1 MINLITVKGCS
12 GLKDALYFLNKAL
25 ILEPMIRIH
34 LTAAIF
40 FLLGIAFLPS
50 KMVIAQPQAAFD
62 RGTEELQ
69 RGNISEALDIW
80 YSAYQNSS
88 RVDSRIGF
96 EFIRTVATHDLQ
108 SYYETATSLYYKA
121 LTDGTG
127 QQSRVAIKQEIDR
140 LEPVVGA
147 GISRQWNQWWQNQS
161 EILGTDMRGYWVQ
174 QDPTPSKI
182 TNERLIEHW
191 KRITNAT
198 TQFTKNRTTI
208 YGSDE
213 RALIYIRYGEP
224 DRVRNG
230 ILTLQSSN
238 IRPWLE
244 NQLRQ
249 PASASEM
256 ESAPKDM
263 ELQDAELT
271 NRLLDA
277 MYRYHQYPEYE
288 IWFYENLYPT
298 QQEPIIFLFGTDV
311 NTNRFSLQTS
321 LEDFIPERAYNPE
334 RERREDDEFDFT
346 RAGITPALMLQLIY
360 YEQLAQAD
368 PFFESRIN
376 DLKDNVLEQ
385 GLQAYQGMDLQFRS
399 ESRDLVNQKI
409 TEAPLEKSSYEDD
422 LPQIPFQVHHYRFID
437 PEAGPSILTYIESSP
452 QEALLIDYYRNR
464 EPVSTE
470 DSLRLGSNILDQLP
484 YYEFNHHLLTYNQDW
499 TVDESYEQSPPVVIE
514 RNANGPVSRSFVISK
529 HTRQNNQSASVELIN
544 LDPDSKSINSTLFSS
559 TLRGRNKMQFR
570 QPAPLIQHEDS
581 LELADLVLGFQSED
595 TPTPPFSFMVANDQ
609 IIPFGQTLILHF
621 EVYNLAKMSS
631 GFTQF
636 ELTYRIFPIDE
647 EGNLLSDQTEF
658 ILTLNFTNEETNVI
672 EDLEIETADLGPG
685 LYELIL
691 NITDTQ
697 TEQMKERRIRFEV
710 LE

>member
-1 MINLITVKGCS
+1 MKGRNPIAS
-12 GLKDALYFLNKAL
+12 
-25 ILEPMIRIH
+25 
-34 LTAAIF
+34 IF
-40 FLLGIAFLPS
+40 FLSLAVLFLTVS
-50 KMVIAQPQAAFD
+50 IGYTQPQAAFD
-62 RGTEELQ
+62 RGSEQLQ
-69 RGNISEALDIW
+69 QGNITGALDIW
-80 YSAYQNSS
+80 YNAYQNSDQ
-88 RVDSRIGF
+88 VDSRIGF
-96 EFIRTVATHDLQ
+96 DFIRIVAKHDLQ
-108 SYYETATSLYYKA
+108 SYYETATTFYYRA
-121 LTDGTG
+121 LADGAG

-140 LEPVVGA
+140 LAPVVGD
-147 GISRQWNQWWQNQS
+147 GISRQWNQWWGEQS
-161 EILGTDMRGYWVQ
+161 PSLGTDIRGYWVQ
-174 QDPTPSKI
+174 QDPTPSKT

-191 KRITNAT
+191 KRIADASSR
-198 TQFTKNRTTI
+198 FTKNSSTI
-208 YGSDE
+208 YGSDD

-244 NQLRQ
+244 NQLQQ
-249 PASASEM
+249 PASTEEM
-256 ESAPKDM
+256 ESAPKDI
-263 ELQDAELT
+263 ELRDAELT

-288 IWFYENLYPT
+288 IWFYENLYQS

-334 RERREDDEFDFT
+334 RERDEDNEFDFT

-376 DLKDNVLEQ
+376 DLKDDVLEQ
-385 GLQAYQGMDLQFRS
+385 GLQAYQGMDLQFRT
-399 ESRDLVNQKI
+399 ESRELVNQKI
-409 TEAPLEKSSYEDD
+409 IEAPVEKSSYEDD
-422 LPQIPFQVHHYRFID
+422 LPQIPFQIHHYRFID
-437 PEAGPSILTYIESSP
+437 PETGPSILTYIESSP
-452 QEALLIDYYRNR
+452 QEAFLIDYHRNR
-464 EPVSTE
+464 ELNATE
-470 DSLRLGSNILDQLP
+470 DSLQLGTNVLDQLP
-484 YYEFNHHLLTYNQDW
+484 FYELNHYLQTYTNEW
-499 TVDESYEQSPPVVIE
+499 TIAESYEESPPLIIE
-514 RNANGPVSRSFVISK
+514 KNAGGPVSRSYVISE
-529 HTRQNNQSASVELIN
+529 HTRQSNQSASVELIN
-544 LDPDSKSINSTLFSS
+544 LNPDSKSINNTLFSE

-581 LELADLVLGFQSED
+581 LELADLVLGYQSED
-595 TPTPPFSFMVANDQ
+595 NVTPPYSFTVANDQ
-609 IIPFGQTLILHF
+609 IVPFGRTLILHL

-647 EGNLLSDQTEF
+647 DGNLLSDQTEF
-658 ILTLNFTNEETNVI
+658 ILTLNFTNEETTVI
-672 EDLEIETADLGPG
+672 EDLEIETADLSPG

-697 TEQMKERRIRFEV
+697 NEQMKERAIRFEV